1 VVRKSKY
8 ARRARDRAYLVWIRS
23 LPCLICGRRP
33 SEAAHLAA
41 RAFGQKC
48 SDRETGP
55 LCAWDHRLGP
65 HSHHALG
72 RKFWQHWPNP
82 PQLGAKAK
90 LNQQPEQL
98 ASTPWV
104 SKPITGSGNG
114 LGVRLLLSW
123 LRTEVKLDRV
133 IARNALCADFGRF
146 ENPFFCGR

>member
-1 VVRKSKY
+1 MVVRKSKY
-8 ARRARDRAYLVWIRS
+8 ARRQGDRAYLAWIRS

-72 RKFWQHWPNP
+72 RSFWQHH
-82 PQLGAKAK
+82 GIDRAK
-90 LNQQPEQL
+90 LIRDLNE
-98 ASTPWV
+98 SYMGINRDIEV
-104 SKPITGSGNG
+104 SRQRCEI
-114 LGVRLLLSW
+114 W
-123 LRTEVKLDRV
+123 Q
-133 IARNALCADFGRF
+133 
-146 ENPFFCGR
+146 

>member
-8 ARRARDRAYLVWIRS
+8 ARRERDRAYLVWIRT
-23 LPCLICGRRP
+23 LPCLVCGRRP

-72 RKFWQHWPNP
+72 RTFWQHYRIDRAR
-82 PQLGAKAK
+82 LIRG
-90 LNQQPEQL
+90 LNKSYA
-98 ASTPWV
+98 ASHMAIRV
-104 SKPITGSGNG
+104 S
-114 LGVRLLLSW
+114 RHC
-123 LRTEVKLDRV
+123 E
-133 IARNALCADFGRF
+133 
-146 ENPFFCGR
+146 EMQ